1 MNKSWIGVG
10 LLASAAAAQAQS
22 SVTIFGLMD
31 VGYTRDGGSIASVR
45 GLSTSG
51 TANSRLGFRGTED
64 LGGGYKAEFWLE
76 TGFNVDSGAANQNT
90 NPDNLTAPSAA
101 TGAGSLQFGRR
112 ATVSLVTPY
121 GEVRLGRD
129 IVPSFYTDFLSPFGV
144 NSVGSDVSEQ
154 ANIVGLVQQRTS
166 NGIHYITPTRYG
178 LTGHLHYAFG
188 ERPSNVTPSAGKKD
202 GNYAGARL
210 SFKKGPFEAVTGYG
224 KLEVSRAVT
233 GQNADR
239 SEANVAAAYDFGLA
253 KLSAEYSLQKSLN
266 TVGGGF
272 GSAGAASL
280 AGDDTKGKTVS
291 VGLSV
296 PVGPGK
302 VNLAYSRIEVEN
314 GHGAGTEP
322 RAGKVSLGYIYNLSK
337 RTALYTSAA
346 HLKNSNGTA
355 TGATLTAAA
364 VRVAGISG
372 AIAGPNTSS
381 TAYEAGIRHSF

>member
-253 KLSAEYSLQKSLN
+253 KLSGEYSLQKSLN